1 MFLFFSGK
9 SHHLTSHVTDFEMVQ
24 EANKILNLGNL
35 MKGVREF
42 FVLNV
47 FSFSVSELCQKLKEN
62 LHNISI
68 MPLEVILGQNE
79 ESN

>member
-1 MFLFFSGK
+1 
-9 SHHLTSHVTDFEMVQ
+9 MVQ

-35 MKGVREF
+35 TKGIREF
-42 FVLNV
+42 FVLN
-47 FSFSVSELCQKLKEN
+47 FFRFSVSELCQKLKEN